1 MLLNAYSWN
10 LESRLVDMDR
20 DGIDCQVVCTV
31 PVMFNY
37 WCKADDCADLSRLL
51 NNDMANQIARF
62 PTRFIGLGTVPMQ
75 APELAVEELRRCVE
89 DLGFPGVQVRQP
101 FMYSD

>member
-1 MLLNAYSWN
+1 
-10 LESRLVDMDR
+10 MDR

-89 DLGFPGVQVRQP
+89 DLGFPGVQVSETA
-101 FMYSD
+101 FIFSD